1 MNCGRKNIE
10 HELRTPSRIAAAFRC
25 RMVTVVSASE
35 FYARKLPTLA
45 ILLPTLNPEM
55 GHFGPSFPLAWV
67 IGGPQV
73 GFVPPITLHWVSQ
86 LPW

>member
-1 MNCGRKNIE
+1 ME

-45 ILLPTLNPEM
+45 ILLPTFAYLEP
-55 GHFGPSFPLAWV
+55 PKWV
-67 IGGPQV
+67 ILDPLFLSLGSSEA
-73 GFVPPITLHWVSQ
+73 LR
-86 LPW
+86 